1 MMQRPWSTVMVGCVQ
16 SVLVVLCVVHVGC
29 ASTGNE
35 RAAAPVDDD
44 AIINP
49 VRTRAGN
56 PPVYEVFGETYYV
69 QDSSADYRE
78 RGIASWYGEDFHGRL
93 TANGEEYDMHALTA
107 AHKTLPIPTWVEVT
121 NLNNGRRVIVKVND
135 RGPFVGGR
143 LIDLS
148 YAAAETL
155 GMVRAGT
162 ARVEVRALGVPVG
175 SELPEQPV
183 LAAAGPAES
192 STRGFALIATA
203 AAAEPDASARPMR
216 QLFAQVGAFADRANA
231 ARLADRLTASGQT
244 NVFVVSET
252 GGARDLYRVRIGPLP
267 DEAAFGALERHLA
280 ALGVRASHL
289 VVVN

>member
-1 MMQRPWSTVMVGCVQ
+1 M
-16 SVLVVLCVVHVGC
+16 LCAAHVGC
-29 ASTGNE
+29 ASTSNE
-35 RAAAPVDDD
+35 RAAAPVDGD

-69 QDSSADYRE
+69 QDSSEDYRE
-78 RGIASWYGEDFHGRL
+78 RGIASWYGEDFHGRP

-143 LIDLS
+143 IIDLS

-162 ARVEVRALGVPVG
+162 ARVEVRALGVPIG

-183 LAAAGPAES
+183 LAAAKPAES
-192 STRGFALIATA
+192 KATGFALIATA

-216 QLFAQVGAFADRANA
+216 QLFVQVGAFADRANA
-231 ARLADRLTASGQT
+231 ARLADRLTASGQA
-244 NVFVVSET
+244 NVFVVSAT
-252 GGARDLYRVRIGPLP
+252 GGARELHRVRIGPLP
-267 DEAAFGALERHLA
+267 DEAAFGALERQLA
-280 ALGVRASHL
+280 TLGVRESHL